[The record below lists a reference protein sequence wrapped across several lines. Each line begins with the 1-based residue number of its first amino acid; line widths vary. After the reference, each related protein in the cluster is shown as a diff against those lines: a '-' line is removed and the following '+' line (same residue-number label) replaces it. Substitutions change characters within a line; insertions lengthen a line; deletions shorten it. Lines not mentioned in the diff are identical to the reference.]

1 MTEGK
6 LQMLITNKPNIKN
19 KQAQHYQIKPW
30 HNGRIQQVTFTN
42 NALMQ

>member
-19 KQAQHYQIKPW
+19 KQAQHYQIT
-30 HNGRIQQVTFTN
+30 VTQWKNT
-42 NALMQ
+42 ASTHK